1 MKKQYQISK
10 RRAAERFQKW
20 AEANPVPIQLTFP
33 TAGIAELAQQSL
45 GDLLRSVGR
54 TFIETVMESE
64 VVELVGARSQP
75 SAERG
80 AYRWG
85 KEAGFC
91 IIDGQRVPI
100 DRPRVRSSQ
109 HNREIPLG
117 SYELFH
123 RASLVEETVWQK
135 VMYGL
140 TMRNYKE
147 VVQQFSDAYGLEKS
161 TTSDHFIEASRR
173 KLEELMKRELADV
186 SLTVMLIDGT
196 IFKGQNLVVAIGVD
210 RLGNKIL
217 LGLHQGTTENAT
229 AVSGLLG
236 ELAGKG
242 VDFNKPRLYLVDG
255 GKAIRAA
262 IRSFAGDAAFVQ
274 RCQVH
279 KMRNVAEYLPEAQ
292 RPAVKFKMRAAYQ
305 MPEATDARQA
315 LYRLHDE
322 LMEENPSAAG
332 SLAEGLEETLMVP
345 ELRLTPRLRQ
355 TLASTNAIES
365 SFSVVAK
372 ICTQV
377 KRWQG
382 RDHRLRWVA
391 SALLF
396 AESRWHKICGYRHMS
411 SLVHALDAAYRLRCA
426 HQAAAARAA

>member
-20 AEANPVPIQLTFP
+20 AETNPVPIQLTFP
-33 TAGIAELAQQSL
+33 TAGIAELAEQSL

-54 TFIETVMESE
+54 VFMETVMESE
-64 VVELVGARSQP
+64 VTELVGGRSQP
-75 SAERG
+75 NAARR

-85 KEAGFC
+85 TEAGFC
-91 IIDGQRVPI
+91 IIDGQRVPV
-100 DRPRVRSSQ
+100 DRPRVRSAQ

-117 SYELFH
+117 SYELFQ

-135 VMYGL
+135 IMFGL
-140 TMRNYKE
+140 TMRSYKE
-147 VVQQFSDAYGLEKS
+147 VVQQFADAYGLSKS
-161 TTSDHFIEASRR
+161 ATSEHFVEASRR
-173 KLEELMKRELADV
+173 KLEELMKRNLKHIPLA
-186 SLTVMLIDGT
+186 VMMIDGT
-196 IFKGQNLVVAIGVD
+196 IFKGQNLVAAIGID
-210 RLGNKIL
+210 RLGNKVL
-217 LGLHQGTTENAT
+217 LGLHQGTTENT
-229 AVSGLLG
+229 TVVSGLLG
-236 ELAGKG
+236 ELMERG
-242 VDFNKPRLYLVDG
+242 VDFTQPRLYLVDG

-279 KMRNVAEYLPEAQ
+279 KIRNVAEYLPEAE
-292 RPAVKFKMRAAYQ
+292 RPAVKFKMRAAYE
-305 MPEATDARQA
+305 MAEAADARQA

-322 LMEENPSAAG
+322 LMEVNPSAAG
-332 SLAEGLEETLMVP
+332 SLMEGLEETLTVSEM
-345 ELRLTPRLRQ
+345 RLTPKLRR
-355 TLASTNAIES
+355 TLSSTNAMES
-365 SFSVVAK
+365 SFSVVEK

-396 AESRWHKICGYRHMS
+396 AETRWHKICGYRHMPI
-411 SLVHALDAAYRLRCA
+411 LVNGLEAAFRLRCSG
-426 HQAAAARAA
+426 QVAAARAA